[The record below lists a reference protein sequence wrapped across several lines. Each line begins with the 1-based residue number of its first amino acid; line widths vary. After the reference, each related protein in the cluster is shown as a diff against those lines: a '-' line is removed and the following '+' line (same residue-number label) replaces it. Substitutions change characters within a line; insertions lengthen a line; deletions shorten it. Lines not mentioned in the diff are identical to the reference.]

1 MEGNISPSPAHKEKR
16 PFPEGFRAPAS
27 FLSRSHRRGPFF
39 PPALLSLS
47 RNDVPRRKPCRRRS
61 FRRGHARVPRTFAGQ
76 RLLTPCRTHFFAPA
90 VRHGP
95 AAVPESAYRKK
106 TGNGVMPRH
115 KIAGRRSGRERK
127 ALHADKACA
136 VFPRKKALPQ
146 SRPSSA
152 SASAVPLRPFRS
164 GL

>member
-47 RNDVPRRKPCRRRS
+47 RNDVPRRNPEGTREYRAPLPGRGFSLHAARIFLPRPSGTVPQPCRKA
-61 FRRGHARVPRTFAGQ
+61 HTA
-76 RLLTPCRTHFFAPA
+76 
-90 VRHGP
+90 
-95 AAVPESAYRKK
+95 KK

-127 ALHADKACA
+127 ALHADNACA

-152 SASAVPLRPFRS
+152 SASAVPLLPFRS